1 MVAGTETGTPVAET
15 PDAEA
20 AESEAVE
27 SEAESE
33 AAESEAEAG
42 RTTLTLDAR
51 RAPPS
56 AAGPYEYGG

>member
-1 MVAGTETGTPVAET
+1 MVAGRETETPVAETPETGIPETGTPVAET
-15 PDAEA
+15 
-20 AESEAVE
+20 
-27 SEAESE
+27 ESE
-33 AAESEAEAG
+33 AAESEADVG